1 MNLWKI
7 LVLNFKMS
15 LSMKCLD
22 KVCLEEAIELEV
34 YNGVPIRTC
43 KNGHRTGKIED
54 KEQVITWIIEA
65 A

>member
-1 MNLWKI
+1 
-7 LVLNFKMS
+7 
-15 LSMKCLD
+15 MKCLD